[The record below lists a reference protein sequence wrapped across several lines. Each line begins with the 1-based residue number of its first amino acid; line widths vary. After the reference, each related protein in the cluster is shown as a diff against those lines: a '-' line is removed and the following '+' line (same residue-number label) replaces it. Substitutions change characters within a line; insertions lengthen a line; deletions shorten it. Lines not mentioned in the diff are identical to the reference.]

1 MTVASSR
8 LEMLVEWMKM
18 DIMSFWDV
26 RTFRI
31 YVHCIVLYI
40 LLNTFYLRLC
50 LRQTFYLRSIYARC
64 VLLVPCN
71 MPCVIY
77 INKPIYQYT
86 HTHTHTH
93 THINLVLLVS
103 EHIYL
108 ALLTCQKYAHAIFA
122 PVGLTQSS

>member
-1 MTVASSR
+1 MVASSR

-18 DIMSFWDV
+18 DITSFWDV

-31 YVHCIVLYI
+31 YVHCFVLYI
-40 LLNTFYLRLC
+40 LLDTFYLRLC

-77 INKPIYQYT
+77 INKPTYQYIYI
-86 HTHTHTH
+86 H

-103 EHIYL
+103 EHKYL
-108 ALLTCQKYAHAIFA
+108 ALFTCQKYAQAIF
-122 PVGLTQSS
+122 PLVGLTQSS